1 MAKDMM
7 TNFELYQPTDV
18 AGALELLDKL
28 GPDAWK
34 MAGGQ
39 DSLDWFK
46 DRAKRPTAVV
56 DLTRLGRAGD
66 VGEHVAERE

>member
-7 TNFELYQPTDV
+7 TRFELFQPADV
-18 AGALELLDKL
+18 AGALELIDKF
-28 GPDAWK
+28 GPDGWK

-46 DRAKRPTAVV
+46 DRAKRPAAVI
-56 DLTRLGRAGD
+56 DLSY
-66 VGEHVAERE
+66 V